1 MSFVYPSFLIALL
14 ALLIPIIIHLFSFRR
29 FKKVYF
35 TNVKFLK
42 EVKEEKA
49 SRSKLKHW
57 LVLLSRLL
65 ALAFLVF
72 AFAQPFIPREES
84 QVVKGDKAVSIYV
97 DNSRSMEAIS
107 TDASLI
113 EKAKRK
119 ARDIVN
125 AYGVSDRFQI
135 VTNDAEGKHQ
145 RLLNKEE
152 VLSYIDEIQP
162 SPNVQTLSQ
171 VVDRQKQVLN
181 KSESEQKNIFLI
193 SDFQKNIVDFESDT
207 VLRYYFIP
215 LQAVAQQN
223 VFIDTAWFESP
234 VRMLNTNN
242 QLVFRLNNTGSANVE
257 KSKLTLKINGQT
269 KAIKDFSLGAK
280 STRIDTIN
288 FSVSEAGWHQAE
300 LFIEDYPINYDDS
313 FYLTFEIEE
322 RVDVLSINQSKGN
335 PFLNALFDESQYFVL
350 KNQSVNQLNYSEF
363 DKYRLI
369 VLNNVKD
376 ISSGLGLELKQYLE
390 NGGNVVIFPSSTASI
405 ESYNQFLR
413 SVKANTYGSRR
424 DGEKQI
430 DYINTKQEVFQ
441 DVFERLPRN
450 LDLPTVQQSYDITR
464 FSGAGEENIL
474 RFRDGNTFLGKYNV
488 KQGKLYLA
496 ASALDAKVTNLPSH
510 AIFVPMIYKI
520 ALVGGDIK
528 PLAYNI
534 GDDNLVEVNNVN
546 DIPTDNSEAQMK
558 LKGEAGEFIPQQK
571 VLGNRAMLTINN
583 QLKEAGFYKLYKTLS
598 LPLAYYG
605 FNFNRKESVLDYFS
619 TSELKDSYKGDNINF
634 IENDDADFGTTIGEI
649 NKGVVLWKWCLII
662 ALGCLFLEVLLLR
675 FWKS

>member
-215 LQAVAQQN
+215 LQAIAQQN

>member
-135 VTNDAEGKHQ
+135 VTNDLEGKHQ

-181 KSESEQKNIFLI
+181 KSESAQKNVFLI

-207 VLRYYFIP
+207 LLRYYFIP

-269 KAIKDFSLGAK
+269 KAIKDFSLEAK

-390 NGGNVVIFPSSTASI
+390 NGGNVVVFPSSTASI

-413 SVKANTYGSRR
+413 SVKANTYGSRK

-430 DYINTKQEVFQ
+430 DYINTKQEIFQ

-450 LDLPTVQQSYDITR
+450 LDLPTVQQSYDMTR

-474 RFRDGNTFLGKYNV
+474 RFRDGNSFLGKYNV

-496 ASALDAKVTNLPSH
+496 ATALDAKVTNLPSH

-534 GDDNLVEVNNVN
+534 GDDNLVEVSNVN
-546 DIPTDNSEAQMK
+546 DLPTDNSEAQMK
-558 LKGEAGEFIPQQK
+558 LKGEVGEFIPQQK

-619 TSELKDSYKGDNINF
+619 ASDLKDSYKGDNINF

-662 ALGCLFLEVLLLR
+662 ALAFLLLEILLLR